1 MRENAGSGNR
11 HKPLAALLGVVLGA
25 TLLVWALP
33 SAASPPAEQPATGAK
48 HGDANHGGATKTHG
62 NKHDAKGAHGTHK
75 PAPINW
81 TSFDYKGKGSKWTS
95 APFLFTL
102 INFALLVYLLVR
114 FTRKPLGGY
123 LAERYEKIKTDL
135 DEAARLREEAAK
147 KLAEVDGRLANLD
160 KEIGELKAAVA
171 EDAEL
176 ERQRIIENAEKEAE
190 ALVGASERTLQ
201 VELERAKRQLEV
213 SAIQAALQAAE
224 KLLKKEVGEQDA
236 RRMHEEYFAQI
247 EDPQIKQVG
256 GGN

>member
-1 MRENAGSGNR
+1 MRRNAENGKR
-11 HKPLAALLGVVLGA
+11 RKPLAALLGVVLGA
-25 TLLVWALP
+25 TLLLWALP
-33 SAASPPAEQPATGAK
+33 SAGSPPAEQPATGAK
-48 HGDANHGGATKTHG
+48 HGDANHGGANHG
-62 NKHDAKGAHGTHK
+62 GAKHAGAKHAGAKHGGSHK

-81 TSFDYKGKGSKWTS
+81 TSFNYKGKGSQWAS

-171 EDAEL
+171 DDAEL
-176 ERQRIIENAEKEAE
+176 ERQHIIENAEKEAE
-190 ALVGASERTLQ
+190 ALVSATERTLQ

-247 EDPQIKQVG
+247 EDMG